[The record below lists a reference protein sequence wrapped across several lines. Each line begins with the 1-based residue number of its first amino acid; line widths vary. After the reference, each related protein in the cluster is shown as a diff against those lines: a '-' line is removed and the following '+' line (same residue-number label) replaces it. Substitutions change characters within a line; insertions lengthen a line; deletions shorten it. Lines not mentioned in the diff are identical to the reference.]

1 MSHKPPCHIAYRL
14 SPQHTDSPHK
24 HKPSP
29 QDTGPSHSTHTL
41 PTSRKLASGHTAS
54 PQDKQTC
61 PTAKRHGPKNT
72 HLPHNLK
79 THPMAQTK
87 STAQRLSPQ
96 HSDKFTPQ
104 HRDAAV
110 HLTARICP
118 HDAQLCAMTHKLFL
132 QCTNSLQSKHGYH
145 AMQILAPR
153 CAHLPYNM
161 RASSKQTELH
171 NAHRGLPSTKHT
183 RSSSDTLC
191 NR

>member
-14 SPQHTDSPHK
+14 SLQHTDSPHK

-118 HDAQLCAMTHKLFL
+118 HDAQLCAMTQTFPTMHQF
-132 QCTNSLQSKHGYH
+132 T
-145 AMQILAPR
+145 
-153 CAHLPYNM
+153 
-161 RASSKQTELH
+161 SKQTWLPC
-171 NAHRGLPSTKHT
+171 NANTCPTVCSFTLQHAGLQQT
-183 RSSSDTLC
+183 D
-191 NR
+191 